1 MSSRVTHYFS
11 GNPCSF
17 EEIKMY
23 DILNEYLL
31 VFFRKGSVQN
41 QTKVQEVTSEDEAIT
56 PLEKNIFRFLS
67 GTFEVERCVAFVT
80 LDRQCAIKV
89 GVNTDVPSQV
99 LHFNVKG

>member
-1 MSSRVTHYFS
+1 MSSRVTNYFS

-56 PLEKNIFRFLS
+56 PLEKNI
-67 GTFEVERCVAFVT
+67 
-80 LDRQCAIKV
+80 
-89 GVNTDVPSQV
+89 
-99 LHFNVKG
+99 

>member
-1 MSSRVTHYFS
+1 
-11 GNPCSF
+11 
-17 EEIKMY
+17 MY

-56 PLEKNIFRFLS
+56 PLGKNIFIFLS

-89 GVNTDVPSQV
+89 SVNTDIPSQV
-99 LHFNVKG
+99 LDFNVKG